1 MAIVTKKTVRLM
13 GISSIVILTTL
24 GAVTVVQPLITNVKT
39 QNEAVSTAKEE
50 IEAISASR
58 DNLAGSRDN
67 YEEIVEVNNQLITQF
82 PELAEVPQLLD
93 IITQGAVQSGINPAN
108 ISSLTFAAPA
118 VVAPVVA
125 ADTAKVA
132 GDDIEAEALA
142 AGGGAEGGAP
152 AAEGAAPAAAAPAA
166 GAADVT
172 VSTGEFAEMEI
183 GINAEGTSDSV
194 QRFLS
199 YLNTMDRVMLING
212 FSIEGGAPNETGGVS
227 NTTVSLTGKVFVY
240 KKIPTPEEILAQ
252 SEEEAAIEDAGTA
265 TDPEVVEV
273 APPADQ

>member
-1 MAIVTKKTVRLM
+1 MITKKTVRLM

-24 GAVTVVQPLITNVKT
+24 GAVTVVQPLITNIQT
-39 QNEAVSTAKEE
+39 QKEAVTTAEDE
-50 IEAISASR
+50 IKAIQTSR
-58 DNLAGSRDN
+58 DSLAGGKDN
-67 YEEIVEVNNQLITQF
+67 YEEIAAINAQLITQF

-93 IITQGAVQSGINPAN
+93 TITQGAVQSGINPAD
-108 ISSLTFAAPA
+108 ISSLTFAPPA

-125 ADTAKVA
+125 AETAKVA

-142 AGGGAEGGAP
+142 GGGEAAP
-152 AAEGAAPAAAAPAA
+152 AAGAAPAADAPAAAPAA

-183 GINAEGTSDSV
+183 GINAEGSAESV

-212 FSIEGGAPNETGGVS
+212 FSVDGGAPNDAGGAS
-227 NTTVSLTGKVFVY
+227 PTTLSLTGRVFVY
-240 KKIPTPEEILAQ
+240 KNIPTPDEIMAQ
-252 SEEEAAIEDAGTA
+252 SEEEAAIEDAGAATVDPDGAAPA
-265 TDPEVVEV
+265 TD
-273 APPADQ
+273 Q